1 VPAALDDAELLE
13 RLDTAITDGGR
24 LLAEL
29 GRLRDAVAARIPPE
43 PEILA
48 AADDDD
54 ADFRPHLMLW
64 PSEAAQRFGLAVD
77 TVRFLCRVK
86 GLGRKHGHRWR
97 ASVPRFQRYVNGGGG

>member
-13 RLDTAITDGGR
+13 RLDAAIADGGR

-29 GRLRDAVAARIPPE
+29 GRLRDAIASRIPPE

-54 ADFRPHLMLW
+54 FRPHLMLW
-64 PSEAAQRFGLAVD
+64 PSEAAVRFGFAVD
-77 TVRFLCRVK
+77 TVRYLCRVE
-86 GLGRKHGHRWR
+86 GLGRKYGHRWR
-97 ASVPRFQRYVNGGGG
+97 ASIPRFQKYVTGG